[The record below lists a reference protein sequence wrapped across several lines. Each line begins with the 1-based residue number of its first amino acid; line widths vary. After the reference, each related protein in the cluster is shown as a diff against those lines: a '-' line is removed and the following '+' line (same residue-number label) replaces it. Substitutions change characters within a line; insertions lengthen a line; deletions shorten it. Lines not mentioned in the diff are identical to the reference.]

1 MPGEGHLATC
11 RAWPGPEGACALVE
25 TAWARFL
32 DRRRMER
39 LHEVGRALVSEQNLD
54 RLLDLILVQARRLL
68 DAEAGSLYLVVGEG
82 EDRELLFA
90 HTQNA
95 AVDLPY
101 HRFRMPIS
109 PDSMAGFVAATGR
122 SLNIPDV
129 QELGPDAPYRFNDS
143 FDRRSGY
150 RSRSMLVVPLL
161 DVEGQVL
168 GVLQLINRLE
178 EDAEGRRTVVP
189 FLREHVGLAQSLAGQ
204 AGVAVRNARLR
215 EEIERLFEGFVQA
228 SVTAIEARDPST
240 SGHSSRV
247 ADLTVALGEAVNAT
261 PTGPYGAVH
270 FTEQQLKEVRYA
282 GLLHDFGKVGVREEV
297 LVKAKKL
304 QPDRLDRI
312 LQRLYQRDLEI
323 VLELMTRA
331 WDEGAPKDAAPFH
344 ALLQA
349 RRAESR
355 RLVELVQRCNEP
367 TVLPL
372 EIAEQM
378 DELESLE
385 FVHHGGEAQRI
396 FEPGDIAALRIPK
409 GSLSE
414 EEREEINSHVT
425 HTFRFLRQI
434 PWTGGLKDL
443 PEIAYAHHERLNG
456 RGYPRGLVSEQIPV
470 QSKLMAIADVY
481 DALVASDRPYKA
493 AVSVPKSLQILE
505 DEAKAGLLDAEALR
519 IFMDAKIFELTISR
533 FRV

>member
-1 MPGEGHLATC
+1 MSQPRILIVDDESDFRALLVEALQSMDYQADGAESAEAALELVARQHYAIIFTDLNMPGGLSGLDLLHRVKEQDPRTFTILMTGYATTEAAIQALKRGAYDFIQKPFKLAELE
-11 RAWPGPEGACALVE
+11 ASL
-25 TAWARFL
+25 L
-32 DRRRMER
+32 
-39 LHEVGRALVSEQNLD
+39 RALDHYN
-54 RLLDLILVQARRLL
+54 IRREN
-68 DAEAGSLYLVVGEG
+68 EAYQS
-82 EDRELLFA
+82 
-90 HTQNA
+90 
-95 AVDLPY
+95 
-101 HRFRMPIS
+101 
-109 PDSMAGFVAATGR
+109 
-122 SLNIPDV
+122 
-129 QELGPDAPYRFNDS
+129 
-143 FDRRSGY
+143 
-150 RSRSMLVVPLL
+150 
-161 DVEGQVL
+161 
-168 GVLQLINRLE
+168 RLE
-178 EDAEGRRTVVP
+178 EMVMERTAEI
-189 FLREHVGLAQSLAGQ
+189 LQLKED
-204 AGVAVRNARLR
+204 
-215 EEIERLFEGFVQA
+215 IEKLFEGFVQA

-312 LQRLYQRDLEI
+312 LERLYQRDLEI